1 MSGLLST
8 AGAVGLDLTHQVAFT
23 MLSQPFQRTARIMQC
38 DPELAH
44 CAKPTDP
51 DDKHHHRQPHP
62 HPHSLSSS
70 TYTPLR
76 GLRETM
82 KHIYRYEGLWGFWR
96 GSALNI
102 PCHIVDKFLGRGTKV
117 FFTSILTD
125 FLLMS
130 GQSDVPMDQTIL
142 AVGRRNAVTWYA
154 TFLLANAGI
163 SLVTTAILHPLMKL
177 YVRYTTDRVDHVSPR
192 LKRSGQEQE
201 GHADSSTDV
210 KSTRTS
216 HSNDD
221 DDNNNSKNTISRG
234 YRYQSIRDLLCQTTG
249 YRSAAHDDDSSPR
262 YHPRRLFTLFRPLYR
277 GFWMQFTI
285 NYAMNLHHVVSSD
298 YLSFVDRVL
307 NGMPSASRARVIGT
321 TTVMVGLYFAVVAV
335 LVAGYHAMGTVV
347 FRQMVRDSDE
357 DEEDGKEVDGQVNQ
371 SLESAWI
378 AFRTIVKREGFQAL
392 MRGLGTELLGLFIAS
407 SVIHW
412 FS

>member
-1 MSGLLST
+1 
-8 AGAVGLDLTHQVAFT
+8 
-23 MLSQPFQRTARIMQC
+23 
-38 DPELAH
+38 
-44 CAKPTDP
+44 
-51 DDKHHHRQPHP
+51 
-62 HPHSLSSS
+62 
-70 TYTPLR
+70 
-76 GLRETM
+76 
-82 KHIYRYEGLWGFWR
+82 
-96 GSALNI
+96 
-102 PCHIVDKFLGRGTKV
+102 
-117 FFTSILTD
+117 
-125 FLLMS
+125 MS

-154 TFLLANAGI
+154 AFLLANAGI
-163 SLVTTAILHPLMKL
+163 SLVTTAILHPLMTL
-177 YVRYTTDRVDHVSPR
+177 YVRYTTDRVDHVSR

-201 GHADSSTDV
+201 SHADSSTDV

-216 HSNDD
+216 YSNG
-221 DDNNNSKNTISRG
+221 DDNNNSKNIISRG

-249 YRSAAHDDDSSPR
+249 YRSAAHDDASSPR
-262 YHPRRLFTLFRPLYR
+262 YHPRRLFALLRPLYR

-307 NGMPSASRARVIGT
+307 NGLDSASRARVIGM
-321 TTVMVGLYFAVVAV
+321 TTVMVGFYFAVVAM

-357 DEEDGKEVDGQVNQ
+357 DEEDGKVVDGQVNQ
-371 SLESAWI
+371 SQESAWM
-378 AFRTIVKREGFQAL
+378 AFSTIVKREGFQAL

-407 SVIHW
+407 SVLHW